1 MSTFFSLTF
10 MVLEST
16 KGRPFVCCNVS
27 YLVAC
32 WTDSDKHFFTG
43 GLCLNM
49 SNHVYVS
56 NDVEVA
62 LT

>member
-1 MSTFFSLTF
+1 
-10 MVLEST
+10 MVLEIT
-16 KGRPFVCCNVS
+16 KRRPFLCCNIS
-27 YLVAC
+27 YFDAF

-43 GLCLNM
+43 GRCLSM